1 MLVGILEW
9 AKSLL
14 LPSHKDF
21 SHVQIFIMENGFHSL
36 HQWEYLAVLKM
47 ELVAS
52 LT

>member
-1 MLVGILEW
+1 MLVVILEW
-9 AKSLL
+9 AKSLP
-14 LPSHKDF
+14 LPSYKDF
-21 SHVQIFIMENGFHSL
+21 SHLQIFIMENCLHRL